1 MIGHVTIGHTV
12 WCRLITKFWI
22 SQFRIQS
29 RSGPQDGRLG
39 IRLVDNARQGIIAWY
54 LNWIRG
60 FTTRWMKLYVNVIT
74 EHKDRTTYWKVAFH
88 RKYLMGKY
96 NSSFKFTLAIT
107 VKKVQKR
114 ENSKKSR
121 WPSNLTALIVLGQ
134 DWYKKSYKTRSSLIK
149 AEQKRLCLPRPLLS
163 PISVE
168 AFTTDMEICLY
179 ISLNH

>member
-1 MIGHVTIGHTV
+1 MTIGHTV

-96 NSSFKFTLAIT
+96 NSSFKLPLQLQS
-107 VKKVQKR
+107 KRCKR
-114 ENSKKSR
+114 EKIARNQDDHPIWLLWLFLAKIGTKSLIRLGQALSRLSKKGYACQG
-121 WPSNLTALIVLGQ
+121 L
-134 DWYKKSYKTRSSLIK
+134 SYLQSL
-149 AEQKRLCLPRPLLS
+149 
-163 PISVE
+163 
-168 AFTTDMEICLY
+168 
-179 ISLNH
+179 